1 MATGYRAEHL
11 PGSVVILI
19 FVKELAMKFK
29 LGQILALAIALVF
42 SAFLIY
48 EAPFQAAAAE
58 SASSQVVFAPV
69 NDPPVIGTAR
79 GKLDY
84 PLLLL
89 ELGFVVFVGGA
100 IFLASGRKKD

>member
-1 MATGYRAEHL
+1 
-11 PGSVVILI
+11 
-19 FVKELAMKFK
+19 MKLK
-29 LGQILALAIALVF
+29 LGHILTLAIALVF
-42 SAFLIY
+42 AVMLIY
-48 EAPFQAAAAE
+48 DAPFKAAAAE

-69 NDPPVIGTAR
+69 YDPPQIGNAR

-100 IFLASGRKKD
+100 IFLAVSQRKN

>member
-1 MATGYRAEHL
+1 
-11 PGSVVILI
+11 
-19 FVKELAMKFK
+19 MKLK
-29 LGQILALAIALVF
+29 LGHILTLAIALLL
-42 SAFLIY
+42 AAILIY
-48 EAPFQAAAAE
+48 DAPFKVVAAE

-69 NDPPVIGTAR
+69 YDPPVIGNAR

-100 IFLASGRKKD
+100 IFLAVSQRKN